1 MPSSFSSATPSFY
14 LRFRLR
20 LLLGFGLLA
29 MLLLALLSWEIY
41 SQYQNDRREAYARTE
56 HFSRAMI
63 AHVGSE
69 IAIVDGALARTAEA
83 LARLDK
89 TDLRAPEVIGRILAP
104 SGGAPDTVFWMH
116 FIDERGLGVAAS
128 NHASITGVS
137 YADRSYFKAHL
148 GASDTG
154 LFISPPEFGRVSKR
168 RLFFLSRRVVSSTGA
183 FIGVVVAP
191 VDAAA
196 LAAVFQDA
204 LFQPDLSITLLH
216 SSGKIIARA
225 PRFEES
231 FAQAITTSELFRR
244 ITVSH
249 KGSYESPSK
258 IDQTHRI
265 YSYQKIGDFPLTVAV
280 GIASESWT
288 HGIKDELA
296 AASIGIIAFLAVMI
310 FSGRFAFRNFGKLER
325 SEAEQRRLNQDLRS
339 TRDELSEDK
348 KRLRMITNSLPAL
361 VSYIDSGERY
371 LFHNSYYRHIPGIDM
386 SRILGRTVRE
396 VLGEANYS
404 SIAAQVAATLAG
416 QQVTFEHT
424 MTIDGVALHW
434 KYEYTPDFDADGT
447 VVGFYTMGTD
457 ITDLKNIQ
465 GRLTQLARVDG
476 LTGLPNRNQL
486 YERLADAI
494 ARSRRGA
501 MIGCLYLDIDHFK
514 AINDTLGHAG
524 GDEVLRQ
531 FGARLKA
538 CVRQTDTVARL
549 AGDEF
554 VIVLEGMDQPGRGA
568 LVAAKIIDAMR
579 YPFDIEGQIRLV
591 STSVGVA
598 IADGSEHDPDA
609 LLKKAD
615 EALYLAKR
623 GGKNGFATHENVLA
637 ASTSRPEGK

>member
-1 MPSSFSSATPSFY
+1 MPSSSSSTTHSFY

-20 LLLGFGLLA
+20 LLLGFGLLV

-41 SQYQNDRREAYARTE
+41 SQYQNDRREAYAKTE

-69 IAIVDGALARTAEA
+69 IAAVDGTLARTAEA

-89 TDLRAPEVIGRILAP
+89 TDVRTPEVIGRILAP
-104 SGGAPDTVFWMH
+104 SGGAPDTNYWMH
-116 FIDERGLGVAAS
+116 FIDEHGVGVAAS
-128 NHASITGVS
+128 NRAPITGVS

-148 GASDTG
+148 GPGDAG
-154 LFISPPEFGRVSKR
+154 LFISPPEIGRVSKR

-196 LAAVFQDA
+196 LAAVFKDA

-244 ITVSH
+244 IKVSH
-249 KGSYESPSK
+249 KGSYESLSK
-258 IDQTHRI
+258 IDETQRI
-265 YSYQKIGDFPLTVAV
+265 YSYQTIGDFPLTVAV
-280 GIASESWT
+280 GIASASWT
-288 HGIKDELA
+288 RGIKDELA

-310 FSGRFAFRNFGKLER
+310 FSGRFAFRNFGSLER
-325 SEAEQRRLNQDLRS
+325 SEAEQRRLNENLRS

-348 KRLRMITNSLPAL
+348 KRLRMITDSLPAL
-361 VSYIDSGERY
+361 VSYIDPEERY
-371 LFHNSYYRHIPGIDM
+371 LFHNSYYRHIPGVDLSM
-386 SRILGRTVRE
+386 ILGRTIRE

-424 MTIDGVALHW
+424 MIIGGVARHW
-434 KYEYTPDFDADGT
+434 RYEYTPDFDADGT
-447 VVGFYTMGTD
+447 VLGFYTMGTD

-494 ARSRRGA
+494 ARARRGA

-531 FGARLKA
+531 FGVRLKA
-538 CVRQTDTVARL
+538 CIRETDLVARL

-554 VIVLEGMDQPGRGA
+554 VIVLEGIDQPGRGE

-579 YPFDIEGQIRLV
+579 YPFDIEGHIRVV

-598 IADGSEHDPDA
+598 IADGSEQDPDA

-615 EALYLAKR
+615 GALYLAKR
-623 GGKNGFATHENVLA
+623 GGKNGFATHENA
-637 ASTSRPEGK
+637 PGHQPIPAGGK